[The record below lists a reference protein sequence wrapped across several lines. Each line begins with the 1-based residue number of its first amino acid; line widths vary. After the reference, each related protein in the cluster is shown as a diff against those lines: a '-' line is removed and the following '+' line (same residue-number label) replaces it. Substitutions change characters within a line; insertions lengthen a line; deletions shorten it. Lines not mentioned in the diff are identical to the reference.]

1 MPTEPLRVSSA
12 SLSSL
17 ADFPPQ
23 KAAVDCGSAPSTL
36 ASKKASSPTLF
47 ASRLTWAESRT
58 RLPRSGFA
66 SITYVLRPY
75 QLVRARRLNLPEG
88 HNTPRRVL

>member
-1 MPTEPLRVSSA
+1 V
-12 SLSSL
+12 
-17 ADFPPQ
+17 
-23 KAAVDCGSAPSTL
+23 
-36 ASKKASSPTLF
+36 
-47 ASRLTWAESRT
+47 W
-58 RLPRSGFA
+58 SGFA

>member
-1 MPTEPLRVSSA
+1 MEPG
-12 SLSSL
+12 LSRI
-17 ADFPPQ
+17 PE
-23 KAAVDCGSAPSTL
+23 AAANYGTPGY
-36 ASKKASSPTLF
+36 PF
-47 ASRLTWAESRT
+47 SRLVHVW
-58 RLPRSGFA
+58 SGFA